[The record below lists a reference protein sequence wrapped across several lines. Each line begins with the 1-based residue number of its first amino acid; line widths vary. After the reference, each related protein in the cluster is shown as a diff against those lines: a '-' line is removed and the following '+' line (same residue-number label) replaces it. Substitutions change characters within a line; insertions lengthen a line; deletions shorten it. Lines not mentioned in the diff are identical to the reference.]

1 MSKKGCTNNQRTSPL
16 CVKGDVLPE
25 PPLCKEGSKGGDC
38 KSYGFCGAFRIIG
51 WLWRGQTI
59 PQSDPCGAILKR
71 RKGNAVFGHRSHHAL
86 CARSSRIAQT
96 VGVCCL

>member
-1 MSKKGCTNNQRTSPL
+1 MSKKGCTNNQRTNPL
-16 CVKGDVLPE
+16 CVKGGVA
-25 PPLCKEGSKGGDC
+25 GVRGDC

-59 PQSDPCGAILKR
+59 LQSDPCGAILKR

-96 VGVCCL
+96 AGVCCL